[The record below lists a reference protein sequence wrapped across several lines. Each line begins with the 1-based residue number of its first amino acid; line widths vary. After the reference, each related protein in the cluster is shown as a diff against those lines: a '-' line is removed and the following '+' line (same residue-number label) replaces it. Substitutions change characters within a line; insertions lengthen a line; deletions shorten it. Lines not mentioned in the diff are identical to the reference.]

1 MAIGQKLEEA
11 RNRKGISI
19 REASESTKI
28 RGNYLSAFE
37 AGNFDLS
44 IPDVYLRGFVKLYAR
59 FLDLDQEATVSDL
72 DIELGA
78 SPRKPSRKSLGSLPH
93 GRGEVHLPRSDIH
106 VVRGSWLHGEC
117 DMLQQATLGTR
128 LPKLRGPV
136 RSYEGADGHHVFNA
150 RRAGR
155 TDGQARWGAAR
166 SRRGSGQIS

>member
-28 RGNYLSAFE
+28 RGDYLSAFE

-78 SPRKPSRKSLGSLPH
+78 SPRKPSRKSLGSITKGDSIDSADYSTSNKIKKSNIKSSQDNLSKPLLLVLI
-93 GRGEVHLPRSDIH
+93 GLVLFF
-106 VVRGSWLHGEC
+106 VVVGSIG
-117 DMLQQATLGTR
+117 D
-128 LPKLRGPV
+128 
-136 RSYEGADGHHVFNA
+136 
-150 RRAGR
+150 
-155 TDGQARWGAAR
+155 
-166 SRRGSGQIS
+166 